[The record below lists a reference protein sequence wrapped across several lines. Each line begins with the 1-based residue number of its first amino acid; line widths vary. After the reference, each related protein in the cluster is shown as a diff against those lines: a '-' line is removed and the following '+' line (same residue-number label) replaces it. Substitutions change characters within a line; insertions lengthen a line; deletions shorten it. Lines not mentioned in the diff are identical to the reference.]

1 MTITLYHCHEAR
13 SMRVLWLLNELGLE
27 FRLQVMPFTELRS
40 EQYLAIHP
48 LARVPAL
55 QDGDLILYES
65 GAICQYLCETYSP
78 ERMGRPV
85 GHPERPQWL
94 QWLHYAETLAV
105 HGASLVQQHLV
116 IYDPQLRSATVQK
129 LERKRLEKGLELLNN
144 HLQHQDYLLQ
154 GGFSTVDIAVGYSI
168 HLAQYFTDIK
178 QFPQLN
184 EYYQALKQ
192 RPAFIVSMPVAGDDE
207 IIFRRSFYGESVM

>member
-1 MTITLYHCHEAR
+1 
-13 SMRVLWLLNELGLE
+13 MRVLWLLNELDLE
-27 FRLQVMPFTELRS
+27 FRLQVMPFTELYS
-40 EQYLAIHP
+40 EQYLSIHP

-55 QDGDLILYES
+55 QEGDLILYES

-78 ERMGRPV
+78 ELMGRPV

-144 HLQHQDYLLQ
+144 HLQHQDYLLMS
-154 GGFSTVDIAVGYSI
+154 GFSAVDIAAGYSI

-178 QFPQLN
+178 KFFLVN
-184 EYYQALKQ
+184 EYYQTLKQ
-192 RPAFIVSMPVAGDDE
+192 RPAFLASMPGTSDAD
-207 IIFRRSFYGESVM
+207 IIFRRSFYGEPVV

>member
-1 MTITLYHCHEAR
+1 MSITLYHCHEAR
-13 SMRVLWLLNELGLE
+13 SMRVLWLLNELGQE
-27 FRLQVMPFTELRS
+27 FRLEVMPFTELRS
-40 EQYLAIHP
+40 EQYLPIHP

-55 QDGDLILYES
+55 QDGELTLYES

-78 ERMGRPV
+78 ELMGRSM

-105 HGASLVQQHLV
+105 HGANLVQQHLV

-129 LERKRLEKGLELLNN
+129 LERKRLEKGLALLNE
-144 HLQHQDYLLQ
+144 HLQCQDCLLQ
-154 GGFSTVDIAVGYSI
+154 SGFSAVDIAVGYSI

-178 QFPQLN
+178 QFPRLN
-184 EYYQALKQ
+184 DYYQTLKQ
-192 RPAFIVSMPVAGDDE
+192 RPAFIASMPVAGDDD
-207 IIFRRSFYGESVM
+207 IIFCRSFYGEPVI